1 MDDYN
6 LANVFLNHD
15 EIQKHIVDLDSFQK
29 IPFTELSGLGG
40 AIAELIPQFRTVT
53 TSTSVPME
61 GLFRAINPKTGE
73 VMSDLMYE
81 SKQVAD
87 AFIGSMRQPNG
98 EFDQTA
104 FQKVVGVKE
113 IETTVAA
120 INPATLMLA
129 AGIMAMSKKLDAI
142 EENQKKIISF
152 LEKEKESKL
161 KGNLSFLIQVFED
174 YRFNWDNETFRTS
187 TTTKT
192 QDIKQEAIQ
201 NVSFYRDMLS
211 IKLEKKKLLVSKI
224 EVRKT
229 MKAVIEDFQNYRL
242 AIYCYAFA
250 SYLEIILLKN
260 YKADYLDSILSTI
273 KEDSYRYAEL
283 YTVAYSKLENMAAGS
298 IESGVVKG
306 AAVVSQGLGKF
317 IEKIPVVERGQLDET
332 LIATGKKL
340 EDYKDDSVVDLLA
353 SLREMSNCQVK
364 QFSDLIETVKE
375 LHHGDPM
382 ILVDDENVYVQ
393 LAS

>member
-1 MDDYN
+1 
-6 LANVFLNHD
+6 
-15 EIQKHIVDLDSFQK
+15 
-29 IPFTELSGLGG
+29 
-40 AIAELIPQFRTVT
+40 
-53 TSTSVPME
+53 
-61 GLFRAINPKTGE
+61 
-73 VMSDLMYE
+73 
-81 SKQVAD
+81 
-87 AFIGSMRQPNG
+87 
-98 EFDQTA
+98 
-104 FQKVVGVKE
+104 
-113 IETTVAA
+113 
-120 INPATLMLA
+120 
-129 AGIMAMSKKLDAI
+129 
-142 EENQKKIISF
+142 
-152 LEKEKESKL
+152 
-161 KGNLSFLIQVFED
+161 
-174 YRFNWDNETFRTS
+174 
-187 TTTKT
+187 
-192 QDIKQEAIQ
+192 
-201 NVSFYRDMLS
+201 
-211 IKLEKKKLLVSKI
+211 
-224 EVRKT
+224 

-283 YTVAYSKLENMAAGS
+283 YTVAYSKLESMAAGS

-306 AAVVSQGLGKF
+306 AAVVSQGLGKI

-375 LHHGDPM
+375 LHHGDPL